1 MPVSNDRHITL
12 LEKIDCHIQEFVSPQ
27 QYRTWFQTLKI
38 VDLTEE
44 EIFLSVSNDFLR
56 EWICH
61 YYVDVL
67 QKVIEHVFG
76 KSLKFSIV
84 SESTSSEPRS
94 SHDLSVASV
103 PTRPSAGGGPAGS
116 AVGENMAPSV
126 LDPVTEKN
134 KLRTFSEAGGR
145 PQSYVSPDSIL
156 NFKYVFDQFI
166 VGRSNELAYAASLAV
181 ADAPARSYNP
191 LFIHGSVGLGKTH
204 LLQALC
210 HRRLQTH
217 PNTKILYL
225 SCETFINQ
233 FISAIEKGNIH
244 HFRNKYR
251 HIDILLIDD
260 IYLIANKER
269 TQEEFFHTFNSL
281 YNAGKQIVLSSD
293 SPPSE
298 IPTLEDRLV
307 SRFKWGLVVQIDSPN
322 FETRYAILRSK
333 ARAMG
338 HEMPDDVLS
347 FLAENVDTNIRELEG
362 AITKVIGFSVLTKAP
377 LDCSLAK
384 MAMRDVIKKP
394 MAYITIDDIVRAVT
408 KKCNVRL
415 SDLQSKKRTHSIT
428 LPRQICMYVA
438 KKKTALSLQEI
449 GGFFGGR
456 DHTTVIYAYD
466 KIKKEI
472 FKNEAVAEIVSDL
485 FSQLG
490 D

>member
-1 MPVSNDRHITL
+1 
-12 LEKIDCHIQEFVSPQ
+12 
-27 QYRTWFQTLKI
+27 
-38 VDLTEE
+38 
-44 EIFLSVSNDFLR
+44 
-56 EWICH
+56 
-61 YYVDVL
+61 
-67 QKVIEHVFG
+67 
-76 KSLKFSIV
+76 
-84 SESTSSEPRS
+84 
-94 SHDLSVASV
+94 
-103 PTRPSAGGGPAGS
+103 
-116 AVGENMAPSV
+116 
-126 LDPVTEKN
+126 
-134 KLRTFSEAGGR
+134 
-145 PQSYVSPDSIL
+145 
-156 NFKYVFDQFI
+156 
-166 VGRSNELAYAASLAV
+166 V

-204 LLQALC
+204 LLQAIC

-307 SRFKWGLVVQIDSPN
+307 SRFKWGLVGQIDSPN
-322 FETRYAILRSK
+322 FETRFSILRAK

-338 HEMPDDVLS
+338 HEVPEDVLS

-394 MAYITIDDIVRAVT
+394 KAYITIDDIVRAVT
-408 KKCNVRL
+408 KKCNVKL
-415 SDLQSKKRTHSIT
+415 SDLQSKKRNHSIT

-456 DHTTVIYAYD
+456 DHTTVIYAHD
-466 KIKKEI
+466 KIEKEI
-472 FKNEAVAEIVSDL
+472 SKNESVAEIVNDI

>member
-1 MPVSNDRHITL
+1 MHVSNDSSVSL

-38 VDLTEE
+38 VDVTDE
-44 EIFLSVSNDFLR
+44 EIVLSVSNDFLR

-61 YYVDVL
+61 YYVDVMG
-67 QKVIEHVFG
+67 KVIGRVVG
-76 KSLKFSIV
+76 DSKKFTIV
-84 SESTSSEPRS
+84 SESNSSEPRDTREVPLSCPATVQAPTDAARGEGAS
-94 SHDLSVASV
+94 SAVHEPA
-103 PTRPSAGGGPAGS
+103 PKTMNPRTAAGGNE
-116 AVGENMAPSV
+116 VGQSLANP
-126 LDPVTEKN
+126 
-134 KLRTFSEAGGR
+134 FSN
-145 PQSYVSPDSIL
+145 L
-156 NFKYVFDQFI
+156 NFKYLFDKFI

-204 LLQALC
+204 LLQAIC

-217 PNTKILYL
+217 PDTKVLYL

-307 SRFKWGLVVQIDSPN
+307 SRFKWGLVVQIESPN
-322 FETRYAILRSK
+322 FETRYAILRAK

-338 HEMPDDVLS
+338 HEVPDDVLT

-384 MAMRDVIKKP
+384 LAMRDVIKKP
-394 MAYITIDDIVRAVT
+394 ITYITIDDIVRAVT
-408 KKCNVRL
+408 KKCNVKL
-415 SDLQSKKRTHSIT
+415 SDLQSRKRNHSIT
-428 LPRQICMYVA
+428 LPRQICMYIA

-466 KIKKEI
+466 KINKEI
-472 FKNEAVAEIVSDL
+472 SKNEAITNIVNDIL
-485 FSQLG
+485 SQLG

>member
-1 MPVSNDRHITL
+1 MHIASDPHVSI

-38 VDLTEE
+38 VALTDE
-44 EIFLSVSNDFLR
+44 EILLSVSNDFLR

-61 YYVDVL
+61 YYVDVM
-67 QKVIEHVFG
+67 QKVIDRVLG
-76 KSLKFSIV
+76 NSLKFTIV
-84 SESTSSEPRS
+84 SESASSKPRS
-94 SHDLSVASV
+94 SLDLPVSPA
-103 PTRPSAGGGPAGS
+103 SAGQPGGRTPTFS
-116 AVGENMAPSV
+116 TVGENMAPST
-126 LDPVTEKN
+126 LEPVPEK
-134 KLRTFSEAGGR
+134 REAKSFFRRKDGVR
-145 PQSYVSPDSIL
+145 DDVSPDTIL

-204 LLQALC
+204 LLQAIC
-210 HRRLQTH
+210 HRRFQTH
-217 PNTKILYL
+217 PDSKILYL

-233 FISAIEKGNIH
+233 FISAIEKGNTH

-281 YNAGKQIVLSSD
+281 YNAGKQIILSSD

-322 FETRYAILRSK
+322 FETRYAILRAK

-338 HEMPDDVLS
+338 HEVPDDVLS

-362 AITKVIGFSVLTKAP
+362 AITKVIGFSVLTNAP

-384 MAMRDVIKKP
+384 LAMRDVIKKP
-394 MAYITIDDIVRAVT
+394 QAYITIDDIVRAVT
-408 KKCNVRL
+408 KKCNVKL

-428 LPRQICMYVA
+428 LPRQVCMYVA

-456 DHTTVIYAYD
+456 DHTTVIYAHD

-472 FKNEAVAEIVSDL
+472 AKNEAVADIVSDI